1 MYMRTGCFL
10 SAAVFCLLV
19 SGMKWDGWEA
29 ARAAVIKVT
38 PANVQASIDKLPEST
53 PDSAKPRSLQAIM
66 ADSATYAGDDDD
78 EDVIEFAPGTY
89 DDVGE
94 LLVTRPLTLR
104 KDPAAEGDAVITGE
118 LLIQIRSRDVKVE
131 DLTFRDLE
139 VGKVTILR
147 EGEVARNR
155 GHRWEMSGPV
165 EVYFEDVTT
174 RSFLLDRKAKVS
186 AWQAENGCSSDRATC
201 PSCPSDGSMPD
212 CAHDYSSYTGQLHRT
227 ELGKHIAGISDRL
240 EYFPL
245 ELASSRQEGKEGWP
259 ISRGGGVT
267 NWNRGD
273 GRPGWIP
280 KWNIAALESH
290 WAKSNLGHILINSR
304 WYPSGNDDACPASE
318 AFTGIEIARNSFD
331 GTEMGAV
338 YMVTPDIRN
347 QSGLFPQRSIR
358 DVSNREQPSTTTD
371 CAVEANIVGNTFRNI
386 GVTDSAYLPARNE
399 DGSTRTDSAGKP
411 VFLMDGEGN
420 RIPRN
425 NADEYAIELGHSI
438 RKATISDNTIEKT
451 SYGSIRIQDILEDG
465 EITISNNLFRIS
477 TEGGSRNVD
486 SPIGIL
492 GGNDDVEV
500 MIRGNRIIYSDS
512 NVPYLTT
519 YYYDFL
525 RRAKWCGVSDRIHVT
540 NNTTIKQLDAATE
553 PAIWQSYMPNF
564 PYPPIGTFVDANDI
578 DGDRDKMESMTG
590 VVDADEGETKGAA
603 EALPSRLARLARSN
617 ATVGNF
623 NFSVAGDGIL
633 KSNNIMIGRYDIVRY
648 KSCLSTAMILIHQNG
663 VSVVDNDLGYGGPGS
678 VDFAIQMPSGISLAK
693 FSGNNVDNYV
703 SSLVGGG
710 FSGSFAIR
718 GNYVGERPR
727 VSRSV
732 TLDRTGELSE
742 PVARKQGAI
751 GPRAGMNADDPP
763 VVPRIASASVSPTA
777 RNVVVVTYDADLAS
791 GSEPPDSAF
800 TVQYQSEKGRIEVI
814 RASGVSVSG
823 RTVTL
828 TLAKEIPSGASGVT
842 VVYTAPGGDAA
853 IRGALGN
860 LEARDQSRPVTTGD
874 GGPGP
879 GELPPPSDQPGG
891 DGGGG
896 CVLASSESRGVD
908 LGTLLFLTFLGLA
921 YLLDK
926 MVKIRR
932 RLNFMS
938 IERVFGLAVLL
949 LAVFCAGYGAGGDAR
964 AQETIN
970 IFPANADDAAI
981 TKVKAGATAS
991 DDDNVSCGSSG
1002 ARQSLMACTVQEL
1015 VNMADSGDTVIFNP
1029 AESGENRNV
1038 YDDVGEVLVTTD
1050 GDDSSTDGSVETITI
1065 RGKGSG
1071 DDMITFTG
1079 KILFNVKAGN
1089 IVIRGFKFKDTE
1101 IPDTVTM
1108 RVAGDGGTP
1117 AAVRYG
1123 FPGITIRDY
1132 LVAEGAGSPAWTS
1145 SDVFSPQNIANKR
1158 GVVADPV
1165 NAFSYMNDPLVTVA
1179 TDNKAIARLDTGA
1192 EVGVDGSGNKQ
1203 IAGNFASAV
1212 SVASALNVMGTIWV
1226 DSVVAS
1232 CPSDGISVKNVN
1244 IRNNVFDNTYLTGV
1258 TAGDHSSLRGGGT
1271 GQGQGEDPR
1280 RNYIEGG
1287 SASMRGVVCGVQL
1300 EVVGNEFTN
1309 VGGNGPFLKNSR
1321 GVDFTD
1327 AGGNKIA
1334 GLGNREAAV
1343 NFFNAG
1349 STGTGDDVVS
1359 SKITDNT
1366 IVGGTYDA
1374 IVVAGTRKDAKVEI
1388 SYNDIKDSVLNG
1400 INIVAR
1406 TDDAGRA
1413 AATADI
1419 TVEGNRI
1426 WGSSTNRFLNKP
1438 FQPRRLSSSG
1448 STRNCRNNNCVQN
1461 RFYLPGGGWNFID
1474 QVTESCVDSVDE
1486 RTQARVIR
1494 AIAPEVWKSAVPD
1507 FPFPDS
1513 GAPKSILTDNLNP
1526 NTKDE
1531 ANRFRGISSTTV
1543 NSDSIARHDLI
1554 RYRADECY
1562 DLGRIRIDGQR
1573 GVTIR
1578 NNDLGYVEDE
1588 SDASVS
1594 PMTFPDNGVVVKRAN
1609 SPAGVPLKAFTGNNI
1624 TSYKDYAVLNTGAVF
1639 SAKDNYIGVPD
1650 GYRFSNVNEV
1660 NNNGGVPFEE
1670 SDQRMIGPR
1679 EQFAMP
1685 DDEEPPALVE
1695 SGDGAP
1701 AVNESGTTLTLT
1713 FNDMLDATS
1722 TPAASPS
1729 SPSTA
1734 FQVWAGTSTM
1744 LSVTGVRISGSTV
1757 VLTLGSAAR
1766 QGETITVTYTKP
1778 DSNPITDDAGL
1789 ELDSFRSAAVRNGST
1804 VTADPD
1810 DPDDPDDSRPAAAS
1824 TDGGCALASAGSGVD
1839 LGALVLLLGS
1849 LSFAFGLGRKAKAE

>member
-19 SGMKWDGWEA
+19 SGMKWDGGEA

-53 PDSAKPRSLQAIM
+53 PDSAKPRSLQTIM

-104 KDPAAEGDAVITGE
+104 KDPGADGDAVITGE

-155 GHRWEMSGPV
+155 GHRWELSGPV

-186 AWQAENGCSSDRATC
+186 AWQAENGCSSDRASC

-259 ISRGGGVT
+259 ISRSGGVT

-273 GRPGWIP
+273 RSLEWIP

-358 DVSNREQPSTTTD
+358 DSSDREQPSTTTD

-578 DGDRDKMESMTG
+578 DGDRDKTETMTG
-590 VVDADEGETKGAA
+590 VVDADEGDTEGPAA
-603 EALPSRLARLARSN
+603 PTPVRLINLARSS
-617 ATVGNF
+617 ATVGDF

-633 KSNNIMIGRYDIVRY
+633 KSNDIMVGRYDIVRY
-648 KSCLSTAMILIHQNG
+648 KSCLLTAMILIHQNG
-663 VSVVDNDLGYGGPGS
+663 VSVVDNDLGYGGDGS
-678 VDFAIQMPSGISLAK
+678 VNFAIQMPSGVSLAK
-693 FSGNNVDNYV
+693 FSGNNVENYA

-710 FSGSFAIR
+710 FSGGFATS
-718 GNYVGERPR
+718 GNYIGTRPR

-742 PVARKQGAI
+742 PVAREQGAI

-800 TVQYQSEKGRIEVI
+800 TVQYQSEEGRIEVI

-896 CVLASSESRGVD
+896 CVLASSESGGVD

-938 IERVFGLAVLL
+938 IERVFGLAVL

-991 DDDNVSCGSSG
+991 DDDNVSCGSTG

-1038 YDDVGEVLVTTD
+1038 YDDVGEVLVATD

-1101 IPDTVTM
+1101 IPDAVTM

-1123 FPGITIRDY
+1123 FPGMTIRDY

-1145 SDVFSPQNIANKR
+1145 SDVFSPQNIANKGGFLWDNFAAR
-1158 GVVADPV
+1158 AVRASWLNYPFV
-1165 NAFSYMNDPLVTVA
+1165 VTVDA
-1179 TDNKAIARLDTGA
+1179 SGKPTKAIAKLNDGT
-1192 EVGVDGSGNKQ
+1192 EVGTDGSDNKQ
-1203 IAGNFASAV
+1203 ISGWSFTPAITA
-1212 SVASALNVMGTIWV
+1212 ASALNTMGTIWV
-1226 DSVVAS
+1226 DSVVTT
-1232 CPSDGISVKNVN
+1232 CTGGISVKNVQ
-1244 IRNNVFDNTYLTGV
+1244 IRNNIFDNTYLAGV
-1258 TAGDHSSLRGGGT
+1258 KAGDHSSASRYYIRGDYGAG
-1271 GQGQGEDPR
+1271 R
-1280 RNYIEGG
+1280 I
-1287 SASMRGVVCGVQL
+1287 RGVECGAQV
-1300 EVVGNEFTN
+1300 EVIGNEFTN

-1334 GLGNREAAV
+1334 GFGNREAAIS
-1343 NFFNAG
+1343 FFNAG
-1349 STGTGDDVVS
+1349 STGTGDEVVS

-1366 IVGGTYDA
+1366 IVGGTYSA
-1374 IVVAGTRKDAKVEI
+1374 ITVVGTRPSAKVDI
-1388 SYNDIKDSVLNG
+1388 MFNDIKNSPING
-1400 INIVAR
+1400 IDIVSR
-1406 TDDAGRA
+1406 TDDGSSAFT

-1419 TVEGNRI
+1419 TIEGNRI
-1426 WGSSTNRFLNKP
+1426 WGSSSNRFLNKP
-1438 FQPRRLSSSG
+1438 FQSTLDDGRGRVVEGANVGKSG
-1448 STRNCRNNNCVQN
+1448 IPFLIGEGRNFNS
-1461 RFYLPGGGWNFID
+1461 D
-1474 QVTESCVDSVDE
+1474 
-1486 RTQARVIR
+1486 VIR
-1494 AIAPEVWKSAVPD
+1494 SCFDATTNPEQGRIVRAMSPEVWKSAVPD

-1526 NTKDE
+1526 NTRDE
-1531 ANRFRGISSTTV
+1531 AHRFRIIDSTTITV
-1543 NSDSIARHDLI
+1543 NSIAGHDLI
-1554 RYRADECY
+1554 RYRADECF

-1588 SDASVS
+1588 SDTSVS
-1594 PMTFPDNGVVVKRAN
+1594 LMASPDNGVVVKRAN

-1624 TSYKDYAVLNTGAVF
+1624 TFYRDYAVLNKGAVF
-1639 SAKDNYIGVPD
+1639 SAKDNYLGVPN

-1679 EQFAMP
+1679 EQFAMMP
-1685 DDEEPPALVE
+1685 DEEPPALVT
-1695 SGDGAP
+1695 SGDGTP

-1778 DSNPITDDAGL
+1778 DSNPIKDDAGL
-1789 ELDSFRSAAVRNGST
+1789 ELDSFSRAAVTNGST

>member
-1 MYMRTGCFL
+1 MHMRIGCFL

-19 SGMKWDGWEA
+19 SGMKWDGGEA

-53 PDSAKPRSLQAIM
+53 PESAKPRSLQAIM

-104 KDPAAEGDAVITGE
+104 KDPSAEGDAVITGD

-155 GHRWEMSGPV
+155 GHRWELSGPV

-245 ELASSRQEGKEGWP
+245 ELASSRKEGKEGWP
-259 ISRGGGVT
+259 ISRDGGVT

-273 GRPGWIP
+273 GRSGWIP

-358 DVSNREQPSTTTD
+358 DESDREQPSTTTD
-371 CAVEANIVGNTFRNI
+371 CAVEADIVGNTFRNI
-386 GVTDSAYLPARNE
+386 GVTDSAYLTARNE
-399 DGSTRTDSAGKP
+399 DGSTRTDSAGSP

-438 RKATISDNTIEKT
+438 RKATISDNTIERT
-451 SYGSIRIQDILEDG
+451 SYGSIRIQDTLEDG

-492 GGNDDVEV
+492 GGNDDVEI

-519 YYYDFL
+519 FYYDFL

-578 DGDRDKMESMTG
+578 DGNRDKTESMTG
-590 VVDADEGETKGAA
+590 VVDADEGDTEGPAA
-603 EALPSRLARLARSN
+603 PTPVRLINLARSS

-633 KSNNIMIGRYDIVRY
+633 KSNDIMVGRYDIVRY

-663 VSVVDNDLGYGGPGS
+663 VSVVDNDFGYGGDGS
-678 VDFAIQMPSGISLAK
+678 VNFAIQMPSGVSLAK
-693 FSGNNVDNYV
+693 FSGNNVDNYA

-710 FSGSFAIR
+710 FSGSFATR
-718 GNYVGERPR
+718 GNYIGTRPR

-742 PVARKQGAI
+742 PVARERGTV
-751 GPRAGMNADDPP
+751 GPRAGMTAEDPP
-763 VVPRIASASVSPTA
+763 VFPRIQSAAVSPSG
-777 RNVVVVTYDADLAS
+777 RNMVVLTYNVALD
-791 GSEPPDSAF
+791 EESAPAGKLF
-800 TVQYQSEKGRIEVI
+800 TVRYQVETGRSWDIGVS
-814 RASGVSVSG
+814 RVSVSG

-828 TLAKEIPSGASGVT
+828 TLASEIPDGASGLT
-842 VVYTAPGGDAA
+842 VVYAAPGGDAA
-853 IRGALGN
+853 VRSALGN
-860 LEARDQSRPVTTGD
+860 AATRGQSSPITTDD
-874 GGPGP
+874 GGG
-879 GELPPPSDQPGG
+879 GGTEEPSPATTDRSGGGG
-891 DGGGG
+891 DGGG
-896 CVLASSESRGVD
+896 CVLASSGSGGVD
-908 LGTLLFLTFLGLA
+908 LGMLLFLAVPFVFMTAGKMSEFKKRSGGLNLMIKRYLG
-921 YLLDK
+921 
-926 MVKIRR
+926 
-932 RLNFMS
+932 F
-938 IERVFGLAVLL
+938 AVLL
-949 LAVFCAGYGAGGDAR
+949 LAVFCAGYGTGGDAR

-970 IFPANADDAAI
+970 IFPANADKAARD
-981 TKVKAGATAS
+981 KVIAGATAS
-991 DDDNVSCGSSG
+991 ADDDVSCGSTG
-1002 ARQSLMACTVQEL
+1002 ALASLLACTVQEL
-1015 VNMADSGDTVIFNP
+1015 VNMATAGDTVIFNP
-1029 AESGENRNV
+1029 AGSGENRNV
-1038 YDDVGEVLVTTD
+1038 YDDVGEVLITTD
-1050 GDDSSTDGSVETITI
+1050 GDDSSTDDSVETIMI
-1065 RGKGSG
+1065 RGMGSG

-1079 KILFNVKAGN
+1079 KVMFNVKAGN

-1108 RVAGDGGTP
+1108 RVAGSDGTP

-1123 FPGITIRDY
+1123 FPGMTIRDY
-1132 LVAEGAGSPAWTS
+1132 LVAEGSGSPAWTS
-1145 SDVFSPQNIANKR
+1145 SDVFSPQNINDKGGLASSR
-1158 GVVADPV
+1158 LLETFP
-1165 NAFSYMNDPLVTVA
+1165 YMNDPLVTVA

-1192 EVGVDGSGNKQ
+1192 EVGVDISGNKQ
-1203 IAGNFASAV
+1203 VAGYTFPSAV

-1226 DSVVAS
+1226 DSVVEP
-1232 CPSDGISVKNVN
+1232 CPSGGISVKNVN

-1258 TAGDHSSLRGGGT
+1258 KAGDHSSQKWGGG
-1271 GQGQGEDPR
+1271 GGQGEDGR
-1280 RNYIEGG
+1280 RTYIAGG
-1287 SASMRGVVCGVQL
+1287 NTTIRGVPCGVQL

-1327 AGGNKIA
+1327 ARGNKIA
-1334 GLGNREAAV
+1334 GLGNSEAAV

-1413 AATADI
+1413 GATADI

-1426 WGSSTNRFLNKP
+1426 WGSSSNRFLNKF
-1438 FQPRRLSSSG
+1438 FQPRVLNSDG
-1448 STRNCRNNNCVQN
+1448 PDRNCRHNNCVRN
-1461 RFYLPGGGWNFID
+1461 ILYLLGGGWNFID
-1474 QVTESCVDSVDE
+1474 QVTASCVDSVDE

-1494 AIAPEVWKSAVPD
+1494 AIAPEVWKSGVPT
-1507 FPFPDS
+1507 FPFPPS
-1513 GAPKSILTDNLNP
+1513 GAPKSILTNNLAP
-1526 NTKDE
+1526 NTKNE
-1531 ANRFRGISSTTV
+1531 ANRFRSIRTTTV
-1543 NSDSIARHDLI
+1543 NSNSIAKHDLI
-1554 RYRADECY
+1554 RYRADECF
-1562 DLGRIRIDGQR
+1562 DLGRIRVDGQR

-1588 SDASVS
+1588 SDASASLVA
-1594 PMTFPDNGVVVKRAN
+1594 FPKNGVVVKRAN
-1609 SPAGVPLKAFTGNNI
+1609 SPTGVPLKAFTGNNI
-1624 TSYKDYAVLNTGAVF
+1624 EFYRDYAVLNKGTSF
-1639 SAKDNYIGVPD
+1639 SAAMNYLGAGARVQGVS
-1650 GYRFSNVNEV
+1650 GAAL
-1660 NNNGGVPFEE
+1660 GGDPIA
-1670 SDQRMIGPR
+1670 SDERVIGPR
-1679 EQFAMP
+1679 DEFAMSP
-1685 DDEEPPALVE
+1685 DEEAPELVA
-1695 SGDGAP
+1695 SGDGTP
-1701 AVNESGTTLTLT
+1701 AVNGARLTLT
-1713 FNDMLDATS
+1713 FDDTL
-1722 TPAASPS
+1722 
-1729 SPSTA
+1729 
-1734 FQVWAGTSTM
+1734 GTSIPPASAFTVRYNTRGTIDVA
-1744 LSVTGVRISGSTV
+1744 SVSISGNTV
-1757 VLTLGSAAR
+1757 TLTLASAVR
-1766 QGETITVTYTKP
+1766 QGETVTVAYTRP
-1778 DSNPITDDAGL
+1778 ASGNVIMDDAGNAL
-1789 ELDSFRSAAVRNGST
+1789 ESFTATAVTNNST
-1804 VTADPD
+1804 GGAQ
-1810 DPDDPDDSRPAAAS
+1810 PAQPGAQPAQPGTQAS
-1824 TDGGCALASAGSGVD
+1824 SDDGGCSLASTGSGVD
-1839 LGALVLLLGS
+1839 LGVLVMLLGAV
-1849 LSFAFGLGRKAKAE
+1849 SFAFGLGRKVKAE